1 MDEGLPKQRFQDLRH
16 SCAWFLLAR
25 GGQARVVMECQGR
38 SLISLTM
45 NTYAHAMPWPQA
57 GRSGADEGRPKAT
70 S

>member
-45 NTYAHAMPWPQA
+45 NTYAHVMPTLKRHAAVQMDKILA
-57 GRSGADEGRPKAT
+57 
-70 S
+70 